1 MSKKRNK
8 IKLGKITAD
17 AMAIKHQRDLAMPTI
32 FEALL
37 EILTN
42 SDDAYESLNNS
53 LNYLGDVRIE
63 YDRGGKK
70 NPTILRV
77 KDKAIGMDFN
87 QMKDKLMTYHKKTS
101 TTSRSF
107 FGRGLRDVT
116 ALGDVKVSSIKD
128 GLFSEV
134 VMSQD
139 LNVIANASNEKPTKD
154 ETRYLGTK
162 KHGTT
167 IEVTIPAGSKSQ
179 YNPLVETIINTL
191 PRHYALSLFLSKKF
205 F

>member
-17 AMAIKHQRDLAMPTI
+17 TMAIKHQRDLAMPTI

-107 FGRGLRDVT
+107 
-116 ALGDVKVSSIKD
+116 
-128 GLFSEV
+128 
-134 VMSQD
+134 
-139 LNVIANASNEKPTKD
+139 
-154 ETRYLGTK
+154 
-162 KHGTT
+162 
-167 IEVTIPAGSKSQ
+167 
-179 YNPLVETIINTL
+179 LVED
-191 PRHYALSLFLSKKF
+191 
-205 F
+205 